1 MINKLTLA
9 LLVGV
14 ASLPVAAQTATD
26 IPAPSNNSYS
36 QDSRGAI
43 TRSAYDL
50 CWRSGYW
57 TADAA
62 LPGCDGALV
71 SPIPNPT
78 APEMPNSLEKVAP
91 LAAQAKQQCGFSFML
106 ESDQTFAFNQTILNS
121 TAKQQIDRTVLPR
134 LAACKAIADI
144 TITGHTD
151 RLGSR
156 QSNLALSEKRAAV
169 VANYLKSK
177 GVDARITVRGAGEDE
192 AILSCLEKSQTELI
206 ACLAPNRRVLINVQ
220 GL

>member
-1 MINKLTLA
+1 MINKLTLG
-9 LLVGV
+9 LLVGA
-14 ASLPVAAQTATD
+14 ASLHVAAQTATD

-43 TRSAYDL
+43 TRSAYGL

-62 LPGCDGALV
+62 IPGCDGALA

-78 APEMPNSLEKVAP
+78 APEMANSLEKAP
-91 LAAQAKQQCGFSFML
+91 LPALATQQCRFTFML

-121 TAKQQIDRTVLPR
+121 TAKQQIDHTVLPR
-134 LAACKAIADI
+134 LAACKTIAGL

-156 QSNLALSEKRAAV
+156 QFNLTLSEKRAAA
-169 VANYLKSK
+169 VASYLKTK
-177 GVDARITVRGAGEDE
+177 GVETKITVRGAGEDE
-192 AILSCLEKSQTELI
+192 PILSCQEKSQAKLI
-206 ACLAPNRRVLINVQ
+206 ACLAPNRRVLIDVQ